1 MAFATSHF
9 LACTID
15 GKCSNGLPV
24 CPMMALSGHHTRTY
38 EWPLSGVKRTAMSAH
53 DPKADMRKSQIRL
66 EEAAQNGTVALAPA
80 AVKTT
85 VPTKCTPPGTPLGRT
100 ALQKGAPGEQ
110 T

>member
-1 MAFATSHF
+1 MLKTILSLGDSSSSLGLALVAFATSHF

-66 EEAAQNGTVALAPA
+66 EEAAQNGTVAVAP
-80 AVKTT
+80 
-85 VPTKCTPPGTPLGRT
+85 RR
-100 ALQKGAPGEQ
+100 
-110 T
+110 